1 MELLAIGLHPGIL
14 GVLQIAAVIWCAY
27 HLIRPRP

>member
-1 MELLAIGLHPGIL
+1 MGLIQPGLLGA
-14 GVLQIAAVIWCAY
+14 LQIAAILWCAY

>member
-1 MELLAIGLHPGIL
+1 MEHIFYIRPGIL
-14 GVLQIAAVIWCAY
+14 GVLQVLAVLWCAY